1 MMQSTPCCTAS
12 RWRQDNGVQ
21 SDYTTDTSS
30 NRLLSISGTNR
41 SFSYDSLGRVTQIN
55 NNGTVDRLTYDPFG
69 GLIGFQR
76 GSGAMT
82 SYITD
87 ADGLRV
93 GKSGSSSA
101 RYVLG
106 GPSGQ
111 RLAEWSSATGWT
123 DTIWL
128 GGTAV
133 GLVRGGVIR
142 PVFGDQLGRPEVVSG
157 PSGGVAWRASN
168 QAFNRSVSTDTI
180 GGLSLGLPGQYE
192 DAESGLWHNGYRT
205 YDRGSGRYL
214 QSDPIGLAGGLNTYA
229 YVGGN
234 PVGLVDPAGLLG
246 AASQMAAA
254 ATGSNCA
261 PSRSGGT
268 GQYMRAGAGIG
279 ALGGFVVGSVIVG
292 AAILGAPE
300 TGGGSIGLLLL
311 FDVGEPVAT
320 ATMLGGGTGAMY
332 GAVAGG
338 TFGAGV
344 DAAQQQS
351 AGSAKNCGCKGH

>member
-1 MMQSTPCCTAS
+1 MTTAFAYDPTGNR

-234 PVGLVDPAGLLG
+234 PISNIDPLGLDFFGKCTA
-246 AASQMAAA
+246 Q
-254 ATGSNCA
+254 
-261 PSRSGGT
+261 
-268 GQYMRAGAGIG
+268 QYQEKYGKDAWSKIRQDRD
-279 ALGGFVVGSVIVG
+279 S
-292 AAILGAPE
+292 
-300 TGGGSIGLLLL
+300 TK
-311 FDVGEPVAT
+311 PVAQGSPAEAMRNAEHYLYAYGEVQKNSYAWGPMLVNSVGYH
-320 ATMLGGGTGAMY
+320 ATKFWAIIYLT
-332 GAVAGG
+332 
-338 TFGAGV
+338 
-344 DAAQQQS
+344 
-351 AGSAKNCGCKGH
+351 NPI